1 MNYDD
6 HATIECLQC
15 GSEFDGDPESQ
26 IELFKLHDCQTAR
39 RMRRQEIAAS
49 MRRHPTG
56 RPMPKSKP
64 KSNATTMMV
73 AIGVIAFLAIANW
86 VVETIADNGFVVALL
101 IIAIFTSLIA
111 VIAHNVAKLLGE

>member
-56 RPMPKSKP
+56 RSMPKQ
-64 KSNATTMMV
+64 KSNAATMMV

-86 VVETIADNGFVVALL
+86 IVETIADNGFVVALL
-101 IIAIFTSLIA
+101 LIAIFTSLIV

>member
-1 MNYDD
+1 MNHDD
-6 HATIECLQC
+6 HAIIECLQC

-56 RPMPKSKP
+56 LPATKP
-64 KSNATTMMV
+64 KSNAATMMI

-86 VVETIADNGFVVALL
+86 VVETIADNGFVVAVL
-101 IIAIFTSLIA
+101 IIAIFTSLVV
-111 VIAHNVAKLLGE
+111 VIAHNAAKLLGE